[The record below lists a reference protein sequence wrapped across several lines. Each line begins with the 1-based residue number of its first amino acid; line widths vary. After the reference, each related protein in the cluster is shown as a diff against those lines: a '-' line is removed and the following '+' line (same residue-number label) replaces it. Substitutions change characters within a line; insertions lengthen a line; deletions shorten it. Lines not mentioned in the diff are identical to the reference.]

1 MANGQIWRLLLERGM
16 APGLARPLSPRSFQE
31 RVGRQKGL
39 LPPLPTQ
46 AGSSAELLEGRA
58 RRTGLMER
66 RQQSQAQPGVARPP
80 RAPRGP
86 VSPLKR
92 VPGARALV
100 QKGVKRKRGEL

>member
-31 RVGRQKGL
+31 RVGRQRGL
-39 LPPLPTQ
+39 LPPLGRQ
-46 AGSSAELLEGRA
+46 AGSSVELLEGRA

-80 RAPRGP
+80 RAPKAP
-86 VSPLKR
+86 VSPMKR
-92 VPGARALV
+92 APGSRALV
-100 QKGVKRKRGEL
+100 QRGVKKQRGEL